1 MQNMAEYDKKYAEYE
16 PTPKKYA
23 KKLKIS
29 KISKI
34 CHLKPGITA
43 VPTPGLR
50 IIFSVIYMQN
60 MQNMQNMYLQNM

>member
-1 MQNMAEYDKKYAEYE
+1 MDLPFPYAEYAIKYAEYE

-34 CHLKPGITA
+34 CHLKPGLTA

-50 IIFSVIYMQN
+50 IIFYVKHM
-60 MQNMQNMYLQNM
+60 